1 MTTNIEIV
9 ETIRQQLGNG
19 SLFMV
24 GAKQLVAEE
33 RALRFRIMRNERG
46 ITHVRIEYAPDD
58 TYTVEFLAVRGA
70 NVRTV
75 AKAEAVYV
83 DAMHATLERETGL
96 AWRMP
101 RVFNA
106 KTGARML

>member
-1 MTTNIEIV
+1 MSNEIV
-9 ETIRQQLGNG
+9 QTLIQQLGNR

-33 RALRFRIMRNERG
+33 RALRFRIMRNEKG
-46 ITHVRIEYAPDD
+46 VTHVRIELAADD
-58 TYTVEFLAVRGA
+58 TYTIEFLAVRGMK
-70 NVRTV
+70 VRTV
-75 AKAEAVYV
+75 AKTEGVYV
-83 DAMHATLERETGL
+83 DAMHETLERETGL